1 MKQINEAVMKS
12 HRAMPIAEYAR
23 METDM
28 ENIVDQPARLMEVRT
43 HARTG
48 PNSRVDLRGMV

>member
-28 ENIVDQPARLMEVRT
+28 ENIVDQPARLQEVPSQIKI
-43 HARTG
+43 HNLLG
-48 PNSRVDLRGMV
+48 SPSH